1 MEPLL
6 FLAHRIPYPPNKGDK
21 VRSFHILKHLA
32 SHYRVFLGT
41 FVDDPADWPYLDN
54 LRALCADVMAY
65 PLNPV
70 GGRIKSL
77 AGLRT
82 GEALTLPYY
91 RTRAM
96 QRWVD
101 ETLTREPIGK
111 CFAFSSAMAQ
121 YVTGRPDLRR
131 IVDLVDA
138 DSEKW
143 RQYAS
148 EHRWP
153 LSWVYRREANRL
165 LAFEASLAREFDAT
179 LLVTPAEK
187 ALFAT
192 RAPQSVARV
201 HVVANG
207 VDTERFSPDV
217 HFPSPFAADERAIVF
232 TGAMDYWPNADAAR
246 WFVSEVLP
254 AVLRQHP
261 RARFYVVGMNPTPS
275 VRTLAQDPAV
285 TVTGRVPDTRP
296 YLQHASVVVAP
307 LRIARGVQ
315 NKILEAMAMAR
326 PVVATA
332 ACAMSLSAAQD
343 RELLVAGNASEFAS
357 QVSTA
362 LAAEPAGL
370 GNSARARV
378 ISDYQWHRN
387 LALVDALLED
397 APVLSQPQSSSPP
410 ARSVASLRTVR
421 S

>member
-1 MEPLL
+1 MGSLL

-32 SHYRVFLGT
+32 SRYRIFLGT
-41 FVDDPADWPYLDN
+41 FVDDPADWAYLDN
-54 LRALCADVMAY
+54 LKALCADVMAC
-65 PLNPV
+65 PLSPV
-70 GGRIKSL
+70 GGRVKSL
-77 AGLRT
+77 AGLIT

-91 RTRAM
+91 RVREM

-101 ETLTREPIGK
+101 ETLTREPLVK

-121 YVTGRPDLRR
+121 YVTGRSDLRR

-148 EHRWP
+148 ERRWP
-153 LSWVYRREANRL
+153 LSWVYRREADRL

-179 LLVTPAEK
+179 LLVTLAEK
-187 ALFAT
+187 ALFAART
-192 RAPQSVARV
+192 PQSVARV

-207 VDTERFSPDV
+207 VDTERFSPEV
-217 HFPSPFAADERAIVF
+217 RLASPFAADERAIVF

-254 AVLRQHP
+254 GVLRQHP
-261 RARFYVVGMNPTPS
+261 RARFHIVGMNPTPS
-275 VRTLAQDPAV
+275 VQALARDPAV

-307 LRIARGVQ
+307 LRVARGVQ

-332 ACAMSLSAAQD
+332 ACAMSLTAALG
-343 RELLVAGNASEFAS
+343 RELLVAGNASEFTS
-357 QVSTA
+357 QVSEV

-370 GNSARARV
+370 GDAARARV
-378 ISDYQWHRN
+378 LSDYQWHRN

-397 APVLSQPQSSSPP
+397 TPDLSQQQSLPSAP
-410 ARSVASLRTVR
+410 SVASLRTMR
-421 S
+421 G

>member
-32 SHYRVFLGT
+32 GRYRVFLGT
-41 FVDDPADWPYLDN
+41 FVDDTADWPYLGK
-54 LRALCADVMAY
+54 LKSLCTDVMACA
-65 PLNPV
+65 LNPL
-70 GGRIKSL
+70 GGRVKSL
-77 AGLRT
+77 TGLIT

-91 RTRAM
+91 RAREM

-101 ETLTREPIGK
+101 ETLAREPIGK

-148 EHRWP
+148 ERRWP
-153 LSWVYRREANRL
+153 LSWVYRREADRL
-165 LAFEASLAREFDAT
+165 LAFEASLALEFDAT

-187 ALFAT
+187 ALFAA

-207 VDTERFSPDV
+207 VDTERFSPHV
-217 HFPSPFAADERAIVF
+217 RLASPFAADEIAIVF

-254 AVLRQHP
+254 GVLRRHP
-261 RARFYVVGMNPTPS
+261 SARFYVVGMNPTPS
-275 VRTLAQDPAV
+275 VRGLAQHPGVA
-285 TVTGRVPDTRP
+285 VTGRVPDTRP

-332 ACAMSLSAAQD
+332 ACAMSLTAASG
-343 RELLVAGNASEFAS
+343 RELLVAGDASEFAS
-357 QVSTA
+357 QVSEV

-370 GNSARARV
+370 GDAARARV

-397 APVLSQPQSSSPP
+397 TPVLSQPQSLRSAP
-410 ARSVASLRTVR
+410 SVASLRTVR
-421 S
+421 G